1 MTQGYPITPPFYL
14 TASYQ
19 TSQYGSQGS
28 LYTPN
33 IPSVFEYLVNPPATG
48 VASETADNAVGQAV
62 GWTADSAVNE
72 VQVVTLYG
80 SPTSGTFVLVFGD
93 VGESQAYNVSTYTT
107 GQILA
112 SLAGTSVTSQLA
124 YNATSTQ
131 VATALNSLATIGTQD
146 KWTVALPTGTT
157 GGTFQLTIGAQ
168 TTSTLQWNASAST
181 IQAAL
186 QALSSVGAGNATVTS
201 YGFGY
206 TAPWTVTFTGTL
218 TGTSQTL
225 SSAST
230 GLTGGATGVV
240 LTHVTSGAANV
251 SVTGSAGGPYTV
263 TFINALAGT
272 NVSTMG
278 ADGSQLVGPTT
289 PYQYPGSNY
298 TYTAP
303 VVVVTTTVQGHPAFS
318 SPYAPGSAVT
328 SGSAGAA
335 AYRPAILNTEQQYDP
350 QKNTYDSGGGN
361 YLGSATPNQGP
372 LW

>member
-1 MTQGYPITPPFYL
+1 MTQGYPLTPPFYL

-33 IPSVFEYLVNPPATG
+33 IPSVFQYLVNPPATG

-62 GWTADSAVNE
+62 GWVADAAVNE
-72 VQVVTLYG
+72 VQVITLYG
-80 SPTSGTFVLVFGD
+80 APTSGTFVLVFGD

-107 GQILA
+107 GQVLA

-131 VATALNSLATIGTQD
+131 VATALNALATIGTQD
-146 KWTVALPTGTT
+146 KWTVALPAGTT
-157 GGTFQLTIGAQ
+157 GGTFQLTFGGQ
-168 TTSTLQWNASAST
+168 TTSTLPWNASAST

-186 QALSSVGAGNATVTS
+186 QALSSVGAGNIGVTS

-206 TAPWTVTFTGTL
+206 NAPWTITFTGTL
-218 TGTSQTL
+218 TGLANGNITSGTT
-225 SSAST
+225 A
-230 GLTGGATGVV
+230 LTGGASAVV
-240 LTHVTSGAANV
+240 LTHVTTGGPNV
-251 SVTGSAGGPYTV
+251 SVAGSAGGPYTV
-263 TFINALAGT
+263 TFINGLAGA
-272 NVSTMG
+272 NVQQIG

-289 PYQYPGSNY
+289 PYNVGNY

-303 VVVVTTTVQGHPAFS
+303 IVVVTTTVQGHAAFS
-318 SPYAPGSAVT
+318 SPYAPGSGVT
-328 SGSAGAA
+328 AGTAGAA

-350 QKNTYDSGGGN
+350 MKNVYDTGGGN
-361 YLGSATPNQGP
+361 YSGSATPNQGP

>member
-1 MTQGYPITPPFYL
+1 MTQGYPLTPPFYL
-14 TASYQ
+14 TANFQ

-28 LYTPN
+28 IYTPN
-33 IPSVFEYLVNPPATG
+33 IPSVFTYLVNPPATG
-48 VASETADNAVGQAV
+48 VASETADIEVSQVV
-62 GWTADSAVNE
+62 GWTANTATNC
-72 VQVVTLYG
+72 VQTVTLNG

-93 VGESQAYNVSTYTT
+93 VGEAQAYNVATLTT

-112 SLAGTSVTSQLA
+112 TLAGTSVTSPLNW
-124 YNATSTQ
+124 NATSTQ
-131 VATALNSLATIGTQD
+131 VATALNALQTIGTQD
-146 KWTVALPTGTT
+146 QWRVALPTGTT
-157 GGTFQLTIGAQ
+157 GGTFQLTFGAQ

-186 QALSSVGAGNATVTS
+186 QALSSVPANSVNVTS

-206 TAPWTVTFTGTL
+206 TAPWTITFTGTL
-218 TGTSQTL
+218 TGLANGNITS
-225 SSAST
+225 SST

-240 LTHVTSGAANV
+240 LTHTVTGGPNV
-251 SVTGSAGGPYTV
+251 SVSGSAGGPYTV
-263 TFINALAGT
+263 TFINALAGL
-272 NVSTMG
+272 NVALLG
-278 ADGSQLVGPTT
+278 GDGSQLVGPTT
-289 PYQYPGSNY
+289 PYQIGTY

-303 VVVVTTTVQGHPAFS
+303 VVTVVLTTPGQAAFS

-328 SGSAGAA
+328 AGSAGAA

-350 QKNTYDSGGGN
+350 MKNTYDTGGGN